1 MGSLSVHSF
10 IHVPCAQLSRMH
22 HCFHCPAWSTKC
34 DMTTKG
40 CSKYTWW
47 VEWHGTIFSCYFT
60 TTSAP
65 SCKICK
71 KVWIFENLT
80 NMLRI
85 SFKLAHCSHFLFPS
99 ERGGDGAK
107 FSNFCGPPTRR
118 CHTHTTRQP
127 VVHLPTTDCSPEIGQ
142 PILPLYGHSLVNHH
156 RVNSVLIQFSHFP
169 NMPRT
174 FS

>member
-1 MGSLSVHSF
+1 
-10 IHVPCAQLSRMH
+10 
-22 HCFHCPAWSTKC
+22 
-34 DMTTKG
+34 MTTKG

-60 TTSAP
+60 TTSTP

-71 KVWIFENLT
+71 KSVDIWKPDKYAEDLIQTRTL
-80 NMLRI
+80 
-85 SFKLAHCSHFLFPS
+85 HCSHFLFPS
-99 ERGGDGAK
+99 ERGADGAK

-118 CHTHTTRQP
+118 CHTHTTRQL
-127 VVHLPTTDCSPEIGQ
+127 VLHLHPATVSTLHSPEIGQ

-156 RVNSVLIQFSHFP
+156 RVNSVLVQFSHFP
-169 NMPRT
+169 NMPQT

>member
-1 MGSLSVHSF
+1 
-10 IHVPCAQLSRMH
+10 
-22 HCFHCPAWSTKC
+22 
-34 DMTTKG
+34 MTTKG

-60 TTSAP
+60 TTSTP

-71 KVWIFENLT
+71 KSVDIWKPDKYAEDLIQTRTL
-80 NMLRI
+80 
-85 SFKLAHCSHFLFPS
+85 HCSHFLFPS
-99 ERGGDGAK
+99 ERGADGAK

-127 VVHLPTTDCSPEIGQ
+127 VLHLHPATVCTLHSPEIGQ

-156 RVNSVLIQFSHFP
+156 RVNSVLVQFSHFP
-169 NMPRT
+169 NMPQT